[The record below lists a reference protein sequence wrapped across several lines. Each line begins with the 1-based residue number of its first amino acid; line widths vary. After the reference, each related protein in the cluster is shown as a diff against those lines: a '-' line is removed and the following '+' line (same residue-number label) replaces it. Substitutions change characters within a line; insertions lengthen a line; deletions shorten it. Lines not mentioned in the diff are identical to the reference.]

1 MSDRE
6 WHPMKKMRKAA
17 AATLALAL
25 VFTAL
30 AAFPARAAQPERPQL
45 RFGADGKFTVL
56 QIADTQDSD
65 QLHRG
70 TAALI
75 EAALDTVKPDLVV
88 FTGDNTAGWWFT
100 MNKAKMARAID
111 RIVEPVARRGI
122 PFAVVPG
129 NHDGESIKGL
139 VTLKDQ
145 LEMFQSYPTC
155 LAVDDGALTGC
166 STYNL
171 LVSDAAGEKPLLNI
185 YMVDSG
191 GFNLFGGDG
200 EDVMGEDQVQWYRD
214 KSEELKA
221 LNGGV
226 PMPSIL
232 FQHIPV
238 PEFYTELMDEVAQ
251 DTPGAIEGKGAQAGH
266 YYLPDESKHL
276 AGTLGERPCV
286 AHINK
291 GFYSAWVEQ
300 GDVFAAFFGHDHNN
314 DYVGKTDDGIVM
326 GYSRGTGFHVYGQGT
341 KRGVRS
347 FTFYADDVTAFD
359 TQSILYEDIVSTQM
373 PHMPVY
379 TSIPWMENYDFA
391 PDLVGLFVRLFDVM
405 RRLGGLILPV
415 PAP

>member
-1 MSDRE
+1 
-6 WHPMKKMRKAA
+6 MKKMRKAA
-17 AATLALAL
+17 AVTLALAL
-25 VFTAL
+25 IF
-30 AAFPARAAQPERPQL
+30 AAASVLPARAAQPQSPQL
-45 RFGADGKFTVL
+45 RFGADGRFTVL
-56 QIADTQDSD
+56 QITDTQDSD

-75 EAALDTVKPDLVV
+75 EAALDTVQPDLVV
-88 FTGDNTAGWWFT
+88 FTGDNTAGWWLT
-100 MNKAKMARAID
+100 MNKAKMAEAID
-111 RIVEPVARRGI
+111 DIVGPVDRRGI

-129 NHDGESIKGL
+129 NHDGESIKAL

-145 LEMFQSYPTC
+145 LEIYQSYPTC

-171 LVSDAAGEKPLLNI
+171 LVDDSAGKKPLLNI

-191 GFNLFGGDG
+191 GFKLFGGSG
-200 EDVMGEDQVQWYRD
+200 EDVMGDDQVRWYRE

-226 PMPSIL
+226 PLPSIV

-238 PEFYTELMDEVAQ
+238 PEFYTELMDEAEP
-251 DTPGAIEGKGAQAGH
+251 DTPGAIEGKGAQAGRW
-266 YYLPDESKHL
+266 YLPDESKHL

-286 AHINK
+286 ANINK

-314 DYVGKTDDGIVM
+314 DYVGRTDDGIVM
-326 GYSRGTGFHVYGQGT
+326 GYCRGTGFHVYGQGT
-341 KRGVRS
+341 KRGVRA
-347 FTFYADDVTAFD
+347 FTFYEDDVAAFD

-373 PHMPVY
+373 PRMPVY
-379 TSIPWMENYDFA
+379 TSLPWMQNYDFA
-391 PDLVGLFVRLFDVM
+391 PDLVRFFSRLFTL
-405 RRLGGLILPV
+405 LGRFALLP
-415 PAP
+415 